1 MSDEAPDSPANSS
14 RGLGTFWPEVAVAGG
29 LMLLALLVIFDSIR
43 VGTGWADD
51 GPRAGY
57 FPFYI
62 GLLLLL
68 SSGTVLV
75 TVLLAW
81 RKPDPVFVEREQ
93 LGMVFAVLVPM
104 LIYVGG
110 IALAGIYAASL
121 LLIAYFMRR
130 HGKFSWP
137 WTVGV
142 AVGVP
147 LAFFLVFER
156 WFLVPL
162 PKGPI
167 ENWLGF

>member
-1 MSDEAPDSPANSS
+1 MSDEAPDPGRGSS
-14 RGLGTFWPEVAVAGG
+14 NGLGTRWPEVVVAGG
-29 LMLLALLVIFDSIR
+29 LMLLALLVITDSIR
-43 VGTGWADD
+43 VGTGWGDE
-51 GPRAGY
+51 GPRSGY

-75 TVLLAW
+75 TTLLRW
-81 RKPDPVFVEREQ
+81 RKADAVFVEREQ

-104 LIYVGG
+104 VVYVGG

-121 LLIAYFMRR
+121 VLIAYFMRR
-130 HGKFSWP
+130 HGKFGWS

-142 AVGVP
+142 SVGVP
-147 LAFFLVFER
+147 LVFFLVFER

-167 ENWLGF
+167 ERLLGL